1 MKRITVSI
9 GVALLLGMVASSAVA
24 AQEPKTKNQRTTERS
39 VIRKATVQ
47 DIDYQERTVTL
58 KGEKG
63 DIFTVRV
70 GDEAKNFNNIKK
82 GDHVTARYT
91 ELLAVAVRK
100 SNEPPS
106 TSREETST
114 RAQPGEKPSGT
125 QLQTTT
131 ITAKVENIDRN
142 KREVSLRGPE
152 GNLKTFKI
160 GKDVE
165 AFDRLNVGDQVVATY
180 TEGFT
185 LTVTSPKG

>member
-9 GVALLLGMVASSAVA
+9 GVALLLGMAASSAVA
-24 AQEPKTKNQRTTERS
+24 AQEPNPKNARTTERT

-58 KGEKG
+58 KGENG
-63 DIFTVRV
+63 HIFTLRV
-70 GDEAKNFNNIKK
+70 GDDAKNFNNVKK

-91 ELLAVAVRK
+91 ELLAIAVRK
-100 SNEPPS
+100 SDEPPS
-106 TSREETST
+106 ASRQESMT
-114 RAQPGEKPSGT
+114 RAEPGQKPSGT
-125 QLQTTT
+125 EIQTTT
-131 ITAKVENIDRN
+131 ITAKVEHIDRN

-152 GNLKTFKI
+152 GNLRTLKI

-180 TEGFT
+180 TEEFT
-185 LTVTSPKG
+185 ITVTPPKG